1 MKLNSPLQVYK
12 YLPQTNCKECGEA
25 TCMAFASHLIDRS
38 KKIEDCPPILKEEYK
53 KKYHELQT
61 LLSPEIREI
70 TIGTGENARKIG
82 GDDVMYR
89 HQLTFFDPTAFAYDV
104 WDTMPEKELVERVN
118 KIANFRKFYVGKF
131 LKVDMIAVRCVS
143 GDAQKF
149 AAAVKKVSETAK
161 LPLILCSFDPSVLK
175 AGLEIV
181 KDKNPLIYAAT
192 EKNWTDVAELCL
204 NYKVPAVLFS
214 PDLDKLSSLAST
226 FKEMGIKDIVLDPGT
241 YPQGKQFKET
251 FDRFLKVRR
260 AGIKEG
266 QKDIAYPIMAVP
278 LNAWLVYKD
287 TVAASYWETVIASVF
302 TVRYGDI
309 MILHSLEPYAMLPE
323 VHIRDTI
330 YTDPRTPVK
339 VAPGVNEVGTPTK
352 DSPVIV
358 TTNFALTY
366 YTVESDLSSNKVN
379 CYLAAVDTDGIGVEA
394 SVAGGQLTAA
404 KIRDTFQKANF
415 DFKEKTSHGTIIL
428 PGLAAR
434 LQGDVEDVTGLR
446 VMIGPPDSGRIPG
459 WMEKNW
465 QNKPK

>member
-12 YLPQTNCKECGEA
+12 YLPQINCAECGDA

-38 KKIEDCPPILKEEYK
+38 KKLENCPPLLKDEYK
-53 KKYHELQT
+53 KKYDELKT

-70 TIGTGENARKIG
+70 VIGVGENARKIG
-82 GDDVMYR
+82 GDDVLYR

-104 WDTMPEKELVERVN
+104 WDTMPESELVERVN
-118 KIANFRKFYVGKF
+118 KIAKFRKFYVGKF

-143 GDAQKF
+143 GDTLKF
-149 AAAVKKVSETAK
+149 AGAVKKVSETTA
-161 LPLILCSFDPSVLK
+161 LPLILCSFDPAVIK
-175 AGLEIV
+175 AGLEII

-192 EKNWTDVAELCL
+192 EKNWKEVAELAID
-204 NYKVPAVLFS
+204 YKVPVVLFS
-214 PDLDKLSSLAST
+214 TDLDKLKSLAAT
-226 FKEMGIKDIVLDPGT
+226 FSQMGIKDCVLDPGT
-241 YPQGKQFKET
+241 YPQGKQLKET
-251 FDRFLKVRR
+251 FERFIKLRR

-266 QKDIAYPIMAVP
+266 QKDIAYPIMATP
-278 LNAWLVYKD
+278 FNAWLIYKEPV
-287 TVAASYWETVIASVF
+287 TASYWETVLASIF

-339 VAPGVNEVGTPTK
+339 VAPGVNEIGTPAK
-352 DSPVIV
+352 DSPLII

-366 YTVESDLSSNKVN
+366 YTVESDLSSNKIN

-394 SVAGGQLTAA
+394 AVAGGQLTAA
-404 KIRDTFQKANF
+404 KIKDTLQKANF
-415 DFKEKTSHGTIIL
+415 EVKDKTSHGTLIL

-459 WMEKNW
+459 WLEKNW
-465 QNKPK
+465 PPKPK

>member
-1 MKLNSPLQVYK
+1 MKINSPLQVYK
-12 YLPQTNCKECGEA
+12 YLPQINCAECGDA

-38 KKIEDCPPILKEEYK
+38 KKLEHCPPLLKDEFK
-53 KKYHELQT
+53 KKYNELQV
-61 LLSPEIREI
+61 LLAPEIRELV
-70 TIGTGENARKIG
+70 IGTGENARKIG
-82 GDDVMYR
+82 GDDVLYR

-104 WDTMPEKELVERVN
+104 WDTMPEPELVERVS
-118 KIANFRKFYVGKF
+118 KITKFRKFYVGKF
-131 LKVDMIAVRCVS
+131 LKVDMVAIRCIS
-143 GDAQKF
+143 GDASKF
-149 AAAVKKVSETAK
+149 AGVVKKVSETTT
-161 LPLILCSFDPSVLK
+161 LPLILCSFDPAVLK

-192 EKNWTDVAELCL
+192 DKNWKEVAELIL
-204 NYKVPAVLFS
+204 NYKVPVVLFS
-214 PDLDKLSSLAST
+214 TDLDVLKSLAAT
-226 FKEMGIKDIVLDPGT
+226 FSQIGIKDLVLDPGT
-241 YPQGKQFKET
+241 YPQGRQLKET
-251 FDRFLKVRR
+251 FEKFIKLRR

-266 QKDIAYPIMAVP
+266 QKDIAYPLMATP
-278 LNAWLVYKD
+278 FNAWLIYKD
-287 TVAASYWETVIASVF
+287 AATASYWETVLASIF

-339 VAPGVNEVGTPTK
+339 VAAGVNEIGTPTR
-352 DSPVIV
+352 DSPLII

-366 YTVESDLSSNKVN
+366 YTVESDLSSNKIN

-394 SVAGGQLTAA
+394 AVAGGQLTAA
-404 KIRDTFQKANF
+404 KIKDTLQKANF
-415 DFKEKTSHGTIIL
+415 EVKEKTSHSTLVL

-459 WMEKNW
+459 WLEKNW
-465 QNKPK
+465 PPKPK

>member
-12 YLPQTNCKECGEA
+12 YLPQTNCAECGEA

-38 KKIEDCPPILKEEYK
+38 KKIDDCPPILKESFK
-53 KKYHELQT
+53 KKYLELQT
-61 LLSPEIREI
+61 LLAPEIHEI
-70 TIGTGENARKIG
+70 TIGTGEHAKRIG
-82 GDDVMYR
+82 GDDILYR
-89 HQLTFFDPTAFAYDV
+89 HQLTFFDPTALAYDV
-104 WDTMPEKELVERVN
+104 WDTMPENDLVERVN
-118 KIANFRKFYVGKF
+118 KIQNFRKFYVGKF
-131 LKVDMIAVRCVS
+131 LKVDMVAVRCVS
-143 GDAQKF
+143 GDALKF
-149 AAAVKKVSETAK
+149 ANAVRKVSETTK
-161 LPLILCSFDPSVLK
+161 LPLVLCSFDPAALK
-175 AGLEIV
+175 ATLDVV

-192 EKNWTDVAELCL
+192 ENNWIEVSELAL
-204 NYKVPAVLFS
+204 NYKVPVVLFS
-214 PDLDKLSSLAST
+214 SDLDKLKSMALT
-226 FKEMGIKDIVLDPGT
+226 FREMGIKDLVLDPGT
-241 YPQGKQFKET
+241 YPQGKQLKDT
-251 FDRFLKVRR
+251 FERFLKLRR
-260 AGIKEG
+260 SGIKEG

-287 TVAASYWETVIASVF
+287 TVTASYWETVLASIF

-339 VAPGVNEVGTPTK
+339 VAPGVNEVGSPTK

-366 YTVESDLSSNKVN
+366 YTVESDLSSNKIN

-394 SVAGGQLTAA
+394 AVAGGQLTAA
-404 KIRDTFQKANF
+404 KIKDTFQKANF
-415 DFKEKTSHGTIIL
+415 EFKDKTSHSTLIL

-465 QNKPK
+465 PPKPK